1 VGLPLQ
7 YFFGFHLNFGV
18 IGLWYAQTFGA
29 VTQMLWLL
37 WVLYK
42 REDWEEVARKIAR
55 RVEKDS

>member
-1 VGLPLQ
+1 
-7 YFFGFHLNFGV
+7 
-18 IGLWYAQTFGA
+18 
-29 VTQMLWLL
+29 MLWLL